1 MEQNISE
8 TIISIPP
15 ADPELLNA
23 LDWKDGIGTLPGSNI
38 QFSLNEF
45 GLLEIITEA
54 EAEAIKTLSA
64 SAVNASPTSFAPAAT
79 NASAA
84 SSAYLE

>member
-1 MEQNISE
+1 MEQNGSE
-8 TIISIPP
+8 RIISIPT
-15 ADPELLNA
+15 ADRDVLNA

-38 QFSLNEF
+38 QFCLNEF

-64 SAVNASPTSFAPAAT
+64 SAVNASPASFAPAAT

-84 SSAYLE
+84 SSTGLE